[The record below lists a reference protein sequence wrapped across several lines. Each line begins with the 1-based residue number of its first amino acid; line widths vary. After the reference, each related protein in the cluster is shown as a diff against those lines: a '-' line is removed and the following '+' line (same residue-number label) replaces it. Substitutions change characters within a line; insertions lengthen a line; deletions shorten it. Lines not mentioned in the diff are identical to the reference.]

1 MLVKY
6 KGQKL
11 QYKQDFHG
19 REVLWIQ
26 NPSQIGMP
34 GMTFVG
40 GYPNEYCI
48 FIDELSADERKEIE
62 RQLRK

>member
-1 MLVKY
+1 MIVKY

-11 QYKQDFHG
+11 TYIEDFHG
-19 REVLWIQ
+19 KEVLRIM
-26 NPSQIGMP
+26 NPNQINMP

-48 FIDELSADERKEIE
+48 FIDELPVEEQSKIRK
-62 RQLRK
+62 QLM